1 MFKWFEKRV
10 DPYPEEG
17 LNQPL
22 PTTFFPFVWQAAKGV
37 RGYLLI
43 LILFTAGAASFE
55 ALFYAKIG
63 DLVNWLSKSQPET
76 FLAEHGSNLVLL
88 FCILLAN
95 ILFASLQSI
104 IKHQILF
111 SNLVVF

>member
-43 LILFTAGAASFE
+43 L
-55 ALFYAKIG
+55 
-63 DLVNWLSKSQPET
+63 
-76 FLAEHGSNLVLL
+76 VLL
-88 FCILLAN
+88 GLPALKLCFMP
-95 ILFASLQSI
+95 
-104 IKHQILF
+104 K
-111 SNLVVF
+111 LVT

>member
-43 LILFTAGAASFE
+43 LVLFTAGAASFE

-76 FLAEHGSNLVLL
+76 FLAEHGSN
-88 FCILLAN
+88 FSPSILYF
-95 ILFASLQSI
+95 IGQYFICQ
-104 IKHQILF
+104 F
-111 SNLVVF
+111 TVDY

>member
-43 LILFTAGAASFE
+43 LVLFTAGAASFE

-63 DLVNWLSKSQPET
+63 DLVNWLRVDFNVFNGTMDDLRKY
-76 FLAEHGSNLVLL
+76 
-88 FCILLAN
+88 CIRP
-95 ILFASLQSI
+95 
-104 IKHQILF
+104 
-111 SNLVVF
+111 

>member
-43 LILFTAGAASFE
+43 LVL
-55 ALFYAKIG
+55 
-63 DLVNWLSKSQPET
+63 DRKS
-76 FLAEHGSNLVLL
+76 
-88 FCILLAN
+88 
-95 ILFASLQSI
+95 
-104 IKHQILF
+104 
-111 SNLVVF
+111 VV

>member
-43 LILFTAGAASFE
+43 LILFTAGAASF
-55 ALFYAKIG
+55 
-63 DLVNWLSKSQPET
+63 
-76 FLAEHGSNLVLL
+76 
-88 FCILLAN
+88 
-95 ILFASLQSI
+95 
-104 IKHQILF
+104 
-111 SNLVVF
+111 

>member
-76 FLAEHGSNLVLL
+76 FLFSSL
-88 FCILLAN
+88 FYFSILLT
-95 ILFASLQSI
+95 SDK
-104 IKHQILF
+104 IKIKYIRY
-111 SNLVVF
+111 